1 MFGWMAFGVG
11 EGLVCKILARISS
24 RFSSMKTNKGV
35 LVYRYLLQRGGGVEF
50 CFGIPTWREMI
61 PSANKAGCNFL
72 TLP

>member
-35 LVYRYLLQRGGGVEF
+35 LVYRYLLQRGGGSNSVSEF
-50 CFGIPTWREMI
+50 
-61 PSANKAGCNFL
+61 
-72 TLP
+72 LPGVR